1 MMSVAALFELVTL
14 IAFFMLITGG
24 KQKRE
29 RGWRLLSFL
38 LVLVGL
44 LQCASM
50 AVVVCT
56 LVHFHKMFWDALLI
70 LVHRPTSS
78 ITMIGSLLGGSCPKV
93 GFCARLAGLSACSL
107 QDQSVHQRTSCHL
120 RVAMK
125 LYQVNAIN
133 DDLLSLYRRVVFVLP
148 GGGGGGGEKK
158 KLFLI

>member
-50 AVVVCT
+50 AVVVCA
-56 LVHFHKMFWDALLI
+56 LLYFHKNVLGSFAN
-70 LVHRPTSS
+70 
-78 ITMIGSLLGGSCPKV
+78 IGS
-93 GFCARLAGLSACSL
+93 
-107 QDQSVHQRTSCHL
+107 
-120 RVAMK
+120 
-125 LYQVNAIN
+125 
-133 DDLLSLYRRVVFVLP
+133 
-148 GGGGGGGEKK
+148 
-158 KLFLI
+158 